1 MKRKIAALLAVAF
14 VMTAMPLAS
23 VSAQSGYATRGEVVQ
38 ILLEAADD
46 YNPQVQKTDIIK
58 GYGDGDLHEEQFVTR
73 AEALIMLN
81 RAFGGFPTLAGNNL
95 RLAVPREDF
104 TDIPQW
110 AQAELEPVFEAGIA
124 AGTGDG
130 KFSPDENVTTEQM
143 ELFIDRTFT
152 IYGTNPK
159 DSFYASVNKNMLEM
173 LTIPDGGRIA
183 GTLYAIRDEVN
194 NQINEIIKDSAS
206 GEPAAGSAQDKIKIL
221 YDSIMDTD
229 RQNKEG
235 FTPIRDD
242 LEAIDNLKSVSELDE
257 VMVLAETKSALSV
270 LTDFELTI
278 DAQDS
283 NKYLAMLVPAAAVQT
298 KQVYDGTAETQKDA
312 YIKYIKTLLTL
323 CGEDD
328 EAASANAQKFFD
340 FEKQLS
346 DAALTIAEQKDLEET
361 YNIYSLEELKEI
373 FSTVDIEAAFSQT
386 GLHDESRI
394 LVKDEAG
401 MTKLAELLA
410 DENIDAV
417 KNYLKIT
424 LIVKCADFFGE
435 AFREAKITYNHE
447 ALGIEGAKSLEDEAA
462 EVIASALPD
471 YVGMAYAEKYCS
483 DEIIS
488 DVTEMAHEVVDV
500 YKKRIANLEWMSG
513 ETKEKALLKLDAM
526 RINVGAPDYS
536 KVKSPVD
543 SADLKS
549 VKDGGSYF
557 KNMMEIAKAMRQD
570 DARLSAEPV
579 DKDNWIVT
587 PQTVNAAYIPSFNSI
602 NFPMAFLQSPVYDK
616 NASYEENLG
625 GVGFVIGHE
634 LSHAFDLSG
643 AQYDENGNA
652 ANWWT
657 DEDKKTFEALCQR
670 VVDYF
675 DGAEAAP
682 GIVTDGTLTLTENIA
697 DLGAMSCITEIG
709 KQTEG
714 FDFKKMYESYAKLWL
729 ATASRE
735 YLQNMVYADIH
746 SPARVRVDRVL
757 QSCDKFYEVYE
768 IDERDG
774 MYIAPEDRVAIW

>member
-159 DSFYASVNKNMLEM
+159 DSFYASVNKNMLET

-206 GEPAAGSAQDKIKIL
+206 GEPEAGSAQDKIKIL

-229 RQNKEG
+229 SQNKEG
-235 FTPIRDD
+235 FTPIQDD
-242 LEAIDNLKSVSELDE
+242 LKAIDNLKSVSELDE

-283 NKYLAMLVPAAAVQT
+283 NKYLAMLVPASAVQT
-298 KQVYDGTAETQKDA
+298 KQVYDGTVETQKDA

-323 CGEDD
+323 CGEGD
-328 EAASANAQKFFD
+328 EAASAKAQKFFD

-373 FSTVDIEAAFSQT
+373 FSTVDIEAAFLQT

-401 MTKLAELLA
+401 MTKLAELLT

-471 YVGMAYAEKYCS
+471 YVGMAYAEKYS
-483 DEIIS
+483 
-488 DVTEMAHEVVDV
+488 
-500 YKKRIANLEWMSG
+500 L
-513 ETKEKALLKLDAM
+513 
-526 RINVGAPDYS
+526 
-536 KVKSPVD
+536 
-543 SADLKS
+543 
-549 VKDGGSYF
+549 
-557 KNMMEIAKAMRQD
+557 
-570 DARLSAEPV
+570 
-579 DKDNWIVT
+579 
-587 PQTVNAAYIPSFNSI
+587 
-602 NFPMAFLQSPVYDK
+602 
-616 NASYEENLG
+616 
-625 GVGFVIGHE
+625 
-634 LSHAFDLSG
+634 
-643 AQYDENGNA
+643 
-652 ANWWT
+652 
-657 DEDKKTFEALCQR
+657 
-670 VVDYF
+670 
-675 DGAEAAP
+675 
-682 GIVTDGTLTLTENIA
+682 
-697 DLGAMSCITEIG
+697 
-709 KQTEG
+709 
-714 FDFKKMYESYAKLWL
+714 
-729 ATASRE
+729 
-735 YLQNMVYADIH
+735 
-746 SPARVRVDRVL
+746 
-757 QSCDKFYEVYE
+757 
-768 IDERDG
+768 
-774 MYIAPEDRVAIW
+774 